1 MKRTFKQVC
10 RTAAIFC
17 VLPLLCGCGSG
28 SAEKNVTTAEET
40 ETSIV
45 TEVNG
50 MRKIIADS
58 SNVKQLGRT
67 QLIDETLWLAFSGTG
82 ADFDYTGKKLDITL
96 KGDGSSL
103 LPKDGEN
110 CARVAI
116 YVDGER
122 VIDDMIDKPEEVYTV
137 FESDESKTVNVKIV
151 KLSETAMSTF
161 GIKPI
166 EIQPDETIV
175 PAAEKSHRIEF
186 VGDSITCGYGVDDEV
201 AEHPFHTSTED
212 VTKAYAYKTAQAL
225 DADYSM
231 VSISGYGIIS
241 GWTANPNNKVPNQ
254 TIPQYY
260 TKLGFSYQ
268 KFASMTPPSSL
279 EWDFSKFVPE
289 VVVVNLGTND
299 DSYVQGNPEKQKE
312 YSEAYAEFLKVI
324 REKNPDAEIFCTL
337 GIMGQR
343 LFPGVEDAVKI
354 YTESTGDTKI
364 HTFMFDAQDGSLGY
378 AADWHP
384 TAATHDKASEA
395 LVAEIKSVMGW

>member
-1 MKRTFKQVC
+1 MKKTFRQIC
-10 RTAAIFC
+10 RTAALFC
-17 VLPLLCGCGSG
+17 VLPLLCGCGSD
-28 SAEKNVTTAEET
+28 SPAPVEET
-40 ETSIV
+40 ETSTSIV
-45 TEVNG
+45 TEENG

-122 VIDDMIDKPEEVYTV
+122 VIDDMMDKSEKSYTV
-137 FESDESKTVNVKIV
+137 FESDAAKTVNVKIV
-151 KLSETAMSTF
+151 KLSETAMSTV

-175 PAAEKSHRIEF
+175 PAAERSHKIEF
-186 VGDSITCGYGVDDEV
+186 IGDSITCGYGVDDEN
-201 AEHPFHTSTED
+201 AEHHFVTATED

-225 DADYSM
+225 DADYSL

-241 GWTANPNNKVPNQ
+241 GWTNDPNTKIPVQ

-268 KFASMTPPSSL
+268 KFAGTTAPSDL
-279 EWDFSKFVPE
+279 NWDFSKFVPE

-299 DSYVQGNPEKQKE
+299 DSYVQGNAEKQKE
-312 YSEAYAEFLKVI
+312 YSETYAEFLKVI
-324 REKNPDAEIFCTL
+324 REKNPDADIFCTL

-354 YTESTGDTKI
+354 YTDETGDKKI

-395 LVAEIKSVMGW
+395 LAAEIKSVMSW

>member
-1 MKRTFKQVC
+1 MKKTFKQVC
-10 RTAAIFC
+10 RTAALLC
-17 VLPLLCGCGSG
+17 VLPLLCGCGSDN
-28 SAEKNVTTAEET
+28 SPAPAEET

-137 FESDESKTVNVKIV
+137 FESDEAKTVNVKIV

-175 PAAEKSHRIEF
+175 PAAEKSHKIEF

-241 GWTANPNNKVPNQ
+241 GWTANPNNKVDNQ

-299 DSYVQGNPEKQKE
+299 DSYVQGNAEKQKE
-312 YSEAYAEFLKVI
+312 YSETYAEFLKVI

-354 YTESTGDTKI
+354 YTEATGDTKI
-364 HTFMFDAQDGSLGY
+364 HTFMFDEQDTSFGY
-378 AADWHP
+378 AADYHP
-384 TAATHDKASEA
+384 VAANHDRASKAIVE
-395 LVAEIKSVMGW
+395 EIKSVMGW

>member
-103 LPKDGEN
+103 LPKGGEN

-166 EIQPDETIV
+166 EIQPDENIV
-175 PAAEKSHRIEF
+175 PAAEKSHKIEF
-186 VGDSITCGYGVDDEV
+186 IGDSITCGYGVDDEV

-241 GWTANPNNKVPNQ
+241 GWTANSNNKVPNQ

-299 DSYVQGNPEKQKE
+299 DSYVQGNVEKQKE

-354 YTESTGDTKI
+354 YTDATGDKKI

>member
-1 MKRTFKQVC
+1 MKKTFRQIC
-10 RTAAIFC
+10 RTAALFC
-17 VLPLLCGCGSG
+17 VLPLLCGCGSD
-28 SAEKNVTTAEET
+28 SPAPVEET
-40 ETSIV
+40 ETSTSIV
-45 TEVNG
+45 TEENG

-103 LPKDGEN
+103 LPKDQDN
-110 CARVAI
+110 RARVAI

-122 VIDDMIDKPEEVYTV
+122 VIDDMMDKSEKSYTV
-137 FESDESKTVNVKIV
+137 FESDAAKTVNVKIV
-151 KLSETAMSTF
+151 KLSETAMSTV

-175 PAAEKSHRIEF
+175 PAAERSHKIEF
-186 VGDSITCGYGVDDEV
+186 IGDSITCGYGVDDEN
-201 AEHPFHTSTED
+201 AEHHFVTATED

-225 DADYSM
+225 DADYSL

-241 GWTANPNNKVPNQ
+241 GWTNDPNTKIPVQ

-268 KFASMTPPSSL
+268 KFAGTTAPSDL
-279 EWDFSKFVPE
+279 NWDFSKFVPE

-299 DSYVQGNPEKQKE
+299 DSYVQGNAEKQKE
-312 YSEAYAEFLKVI
+312 YSETYAEFLKVI

-354 YTESTGDTKI
+354 YTDETGDKKI

-395 LVAEIKSVMGW
+395 LAAEIKSVMSW